1 MAISL
6 VGLYGALSMVSGTG
20 AATLAVADAAGI
32 TPTNFEA
39 WPPVAIMGFIA
50 VITMVLKDRSEA
62 RQTKAISALADAI
75 IKRNE
80 MDAVANKARDERGDE
95 LVSWVRNQPKS

>member
-1 MAISL
+1 M
-6 VGLYGALSMVSGTG
+6 ALSLAGIYGLVSMTSSVG
-20 AATLAVADAAGI
+20 AATLAAADAAGI
-32 TPTNFEA
+32 TPSNFEA

-75 IKRNE
+75 VKRNE

-95 LVSWVRNQPKS
+95 LITWVRNQPK